1 MQAAMQVCRNG
12 NFCLRERAAIRLF
25 RIGLLACAL
34 ALVRD
39 VANGQGTA
47 FTYQGFLN
55 KDGSA
60 VTGTNAMKFSVWN
73 AVSSGA
79 IVGTPVT
86 NLTVPISNGFFTVN
100 LDFGGGVF
108 TGPERWLEIGVGT
121 NNVFTL
127 LSPRQ
132 KITSTPYAV
141 MAGSAS
147 NLLGAVPAAQLS
159 GNIPD
164 AQLSTNIARLSTNQV
179 FNGSNTMGS
188 LTVGGPLSLAPSNV
202 VPGDGTTLTSSRS
215 FLRLNPSSP
224 VTLNGTTAISN
235 GSTVGSILILQGMH
249 DVNTVT
255 VPDNANVQV
264 PSFSRVLGLNDT
276 LTLIWNGTDW
286 VEVSFTNN

>member
-1 MQAAMQVCRNG
+1 M
-12 NFCLRERAAIRLF
+12 RERAAIRLF

-79 IVGTPVT
+79 LVGTPVT

-179 FNGSNTMGS
+179 FNGSNTMGN

-202 VPGDGTTLTSSRS
+202 VPGDGTTLSSSRS